1 MRTKEIYR
9 YISKVFREEDWVQS
23 PTTLN
28 EMDDYISPLA
38 EPGETIV
45 GELHS
50 PKYVRPNQMKKSKG
64 ILFSSTYETDSILFL
79 IQTISKN
86 IILHIQDSQRDS
98 FIHFFQH
105 QLSWME
111 RGAIQKIYIC
121 HSDKIDHIDDYF
133 EYLHDHYQ
141 LSKTYYLGKL
151 SKEIWIG
158 LTPQGI
164 FTTLHS
170 KI

>member
-28 EMDDYISPLA
+28 EMDD
-38 EPGETIV
+38 
-45 GELHS
+45 
-50 PKYVRPNQMKKSKG
+50 YVRPNQMKKSKG

-86 IILHIQDSQRDS
+86 IILHIQDSQCDS

-170 KI
+170 

>member
-1 MRTKEIYR
+1 MKTKEIYR

-23 PTTLN
+23 PKTLN
-28 EMDDYISPLA
+28 EIDDYISPLA

-45 GELHS
+45 GERSS
-50 PKYVRPNQMKKSKG
+50 PKYVPPNQMKKSKG
-64 ILFSSTYETDSILFL
+64 ILFSSTSENDSILFL

-86 IILHIQDSQRDS
+86 IILHIQDSQSDS
-98 FIHFFQH
+98 FIDFFQH
-105 QLSWME
+105 RLSWME
-111 RGAIQKIYIC
+111 RGAIQKIYVC
-121 HSDKIDHIDDYF
+121 HSDQIDYIDDYL

-141 LSKTYYLGKL
+141 LSKTHYLGKL

-164 FTTLHS
+164 FTTSNS
-170 KI
+170 KL